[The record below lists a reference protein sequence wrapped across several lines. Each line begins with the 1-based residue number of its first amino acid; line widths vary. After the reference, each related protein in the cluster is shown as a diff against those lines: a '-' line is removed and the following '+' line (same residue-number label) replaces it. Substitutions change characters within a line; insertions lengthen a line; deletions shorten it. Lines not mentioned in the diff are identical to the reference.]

1 MTETQ
6 MKIQEAKARFL
17 RDKEARFQTINTSSE
32 PLDYSANVY
41 IDTDENPE
49 EEYKGVE
56 RRITGSYI
64 KETQVRR
71 RSPRMENRY
80 RNSQEEH
87 NKKTE

>member
-1 MTETQ
+1 
-6 MKIQEAKARFL
+6 MKIQEAKVQFL
-17 RDKEARFQTINTSSE
+17 REKEAKFKTINTSSE

-41 IDTDENPE
+41 IDTEENPE
-49 EEYKGVE
+49 EETKGTE
-56 RRITGSYI
+56 RRITGSYT

-80 RNSQEEH
+80 RDSQEDH